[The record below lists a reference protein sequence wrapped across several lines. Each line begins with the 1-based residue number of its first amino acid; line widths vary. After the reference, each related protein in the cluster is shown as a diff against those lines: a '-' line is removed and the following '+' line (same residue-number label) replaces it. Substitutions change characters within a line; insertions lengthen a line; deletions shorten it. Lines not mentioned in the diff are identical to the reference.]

1 MRLNETQMRYLYP
14 LVMLLMLYFL
24 SSSLITGKV
33 TRTLF
38 LSEFDRSSNP
48 FGYYGSIIFFIFLLI
63 IAAYGTATRFGNAF
77 VH

>member
-1 MRLNETQMRYLYP
+1 
-14 LVMLLMLYFL
+14 MLYFL

-38 LSEFDRSSNP
+38 LPEFDRSSNP
-48 FGYYGSIIFFIFLLI
+48 FGYYGSIIFFGLLLI
-63 IAAYGTATRFGNAF
+63 IAAYGTATRFGSAF